1 MVSAVRREE
10 TQQMYAVVETGGK
23 QYSAMPG
30 GFIDVEK
37 LLAEVGEQVTF
48 DQVLLIVDGE
58 SVMVGKP
65 TVTGAT
71 VTATVVGQRRRRK
84 VLYFHYVPKK
94 RERKRH
100 GHRQPY
106 TRLRIESIQA

>member
-10 TQQMYAVVETGGK
+10 TEKMYAVVETGGK
-23 QYSAMPG
+23 QYSAAPG
-30 GFIDVEK
+30 EFIDIEK
-37 LLAEVGEQVTF
+37 LPAEVGAQVTL

-58 SVMVGKP
+58 IVTVGTP
-65 TVTGAT
+65 TVAGAT
-71 VTATVVGQRRRRK
+71 VTATVVGQRRHRK
-84 VLYFHYVPKK
+84 VLYFHYMPKK

-106 TRLRIESIQA
+106 TRLQIDSIQA